1 MQYPNNQQP
10 QQDSGGDR
18 TGIFSNQGGYY
29 PGGSS
34 SFNESGYGNSGPM
47 MPSFSGNWSPN
58 TGITG
63 GGSPANSAPSGISNG
78 TALGQIGNGTFQ
90 GIQDPHRYDEWMR
103 THSGQNPF
111 GQVPNQEQQ
120 NQDWQ
125 NRKNWTQQDIQNY
138 GASRGI
144 QNFDPG
150 GYWMSKWNEWGQ
162 KDPNYFNMRLGL
174 ADEFTPP
181 GQRYMAGQE
190 NQMPQTM
197 AMMQGQAAQ
206 PYVRPQGNFLM
217 NNRLGMFGGRG

>member
-10 QQDSGGDR
+10 QKDFGGDR
-18 TGIFSNQGGYY
+18 TGIFSNQAGYY

-34 SFNESGYGNSGPM
+34 SFNESGYGSSGPITSQFD
-47 MPSFSGNWSPN
+47 PGPDTWSNPYYHN

-78 TALGQIGNGTFQ
+78 TALGQIGNGTF
-90 GIQDPHRYDEWMR
+90 
-103 THSGQNPF
+103 SGQ
-111 GQVPNQEQQ
+111 
-120 NQDWQ
+120 QDWQ
-125 NRKNWTQQDIQNY
+125 NKRDWNQQSIQDY

-144 QNFDPG
+144 QNFDPN
-150 GYWMSKWNEWGQ
+150 GYWMGKWNEWGRN
-162 KDPNYFNMRLGL
+162 DPGYFNMRLGL

-181 GQRYMAGQE
+181 GQRYMAGQGG
-190 NQMPQTM
+190 QQGPMPQT
-197 AMMQGQAAQ
+197 AQMMQGQGAQ